1 MTKKETSFLSVDGK
15 TNIHVIQWI
24 PEKEPYK
31 AILQI
36 THGMVEFID
45 RYDKFA
51 SFLSDNGILKQVGTC
66 DLSALELAKLLQVY
80 NFEVVISK
88 TDRRVITN
96 TSDIME
102 VLPWMVS
109 SLS

>member
-1 MTKKETSFLSVDGK
+1 MEDLSLRTDLGPTFISEKRALAYPYIYIKKFGEEIALM
-15 TNIHVIQWI
+15 
-24 PEKEPYK
+24 
-31 AILQI
+31 I
-36 THGMVEFID
+36 TCVAPGPLPIV
-45 RYDKFA
+45 
-51 SFLSDNGILKQVGTC
+51 LSDNGILKQVGTC